1 MISETSH
8 IQYANALHRVAAKAK
23 SEDRVMKDLDALK
36 DFFADEKFKA
46 MLKRITHMER
56 NSLQKILVETFGGK
70 VDPVT
75 LNLLVLLARGR
86 KLNIIPKIFDAYSN
100 IFHTS
105 KNICEIKICTAR
117 SLDSEEELQI
127 IDKLQQKL
135 DKPVSVRFRQDAK
148 LIGGIQIYERGY
160 LTDLSVLNY
169 LATLKK
175 HLMAID

>member
-1 MISETSH
+1 MISATSH
-8 IQYANALHRVAAKAK
+8 IQYANALHRVATNAK
-23 SEDRVMKDLDALK
+23 SEDRVLRDLESLK

-46 MLKRITHMER
+46 VLKQITHLEK
-56 NSLQKILVETFGGK
+56 NALQKIIIETFGEK

-86 KLNIIPKIFDAYSN
+86 KLGMIPKIFDAFSN
-100 IFHTS
+100 VFHTA
-105 KNICEIKICTAR
+105 KNISEIKICTAR
-117 SLDSEEELQI
+117 PLDNEEELQI

-160 LTDLSVLNY
+160 LTDLSISNY
-169 LATLKK
+169 LITLKK